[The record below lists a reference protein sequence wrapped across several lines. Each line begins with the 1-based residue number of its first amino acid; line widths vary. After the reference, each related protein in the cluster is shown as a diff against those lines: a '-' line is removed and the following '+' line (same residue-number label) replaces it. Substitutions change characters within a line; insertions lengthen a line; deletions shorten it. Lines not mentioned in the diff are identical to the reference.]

1 MSVYCSLSFFQL
13 RWGSAVTSMR
23 KLRHREVN
31 HQSKVTP
38 IVSYTGKTYTQQA
51 AWLWS
56 LELLQETLPLN

>member
-1 MSVYCSLSFFQL
+1 
-13 RWGSAVTSMR
+13 MR

-56 LELLQETLPLN
+56 LELLQETLHLN